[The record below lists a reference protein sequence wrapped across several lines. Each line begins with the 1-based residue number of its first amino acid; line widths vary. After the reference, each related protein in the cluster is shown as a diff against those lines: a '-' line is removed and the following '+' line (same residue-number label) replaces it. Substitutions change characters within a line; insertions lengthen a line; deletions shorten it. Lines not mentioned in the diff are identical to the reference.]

1 MRSSLASGGESDLA
15 GLATDPA
22 WWQRHPYYNIPCESI
37 SSPPC
42 QPSGPRA
49 GNTSPEFYPTFKYNP
64 QSTHRFVGGT
74 FMKDIYFARQPI
86 YNRDLQVEGYEL
98 FYRQA
103 GADSAQFLDAE
114 IATSQIVLNTVT
126 EVGLDQIVG
135 PHRVF
140 INVAR
145 DFVVG
150 GYLEMFALPQ
160 LVFEVLG
167 DIVVD
172 EPLLQTLRGLH
183 QQGYRFVLDDY
194 TDNEAYRALLE
205 IADYVKID
213 MLVTPEEEV
222 RRLVPLLRQRQVA
235 LMAERIETQ
244 MIQELCQSL
253 HFDYFQGYHFSQPRL
268 LKFRGVPANQLAILQ
283 LVSKLHDPEIDLKAI
298 ELLISQDVSLSY
310 KLLRYINSAYFNL
323 SRRIDSIQRAIALL
337 GIKKIR
343 SWATLISLSNLDD
356 HRSDL
361 ITVALERAKMCELL
375 ADAMGIKQKES
386 GFTVGL
392 LSVLDAMTQVP
403 LDLILAALPLDEE
416 INKALLQHKGPL
428 GRILA
433 CTLAYERC
441 DWESLDILDLEP
453 SQINDA
459 YMTALAEAYRASC
472 ELLKS

>member
-1 MRSSLASGGESDLA
+1 MTE
-15 GLATDPA
+15 
-22 WWQRHPYYNIPCESI
+22 
-37 SSPPC
+37 
-42 QPSGPRA
+42 
-49 GNTSPEFYPTFKYNP
+49 
-64 QSTHRFVGGT
+64 
-74 FMKDIYFARQPI
+74 IYFARQPI
-86 YNRDLQVEGYEL
+86 YNRDFEVEGYEL

-103 GADSAQFLDAE
+103 GAESAQFLDAE
-114 IATSQIVLNTVT
+114 IATSQVVLNTVT
-126 EVGLDQIVG
+126 EVGLDRIVG
-135 PHRVF
+135 PHQAF
-140 INVAR
+140 INIAR

-160 LVFEVLG
+160 LVFEVVA

-172 EPLLQTLRGLH
+172 EPLLRSLRQLR

-194 TDNEAYRALLE
+194 TDIEAYRALLE

-222 RRLVPLLRQRQVA
+222 RRVVPLLRQRGVA
-235 LMAERIETQ
+235 LIAERIETQ
-244 MIQELCQSL
+244 SILELCQTL
-253 HFDYFQGYHFSQPRL
+253 KFDFFQGYHFSQPKM

-283 LVSKLHDPEIDLKAI
+283 LVSKLQEPEIDLKAI
-298 ELLISQDVSLSY
+298 ESLIRQDVSLSY

-323 SRRIDSIQRAIALL
+323 SRRIDSIQRAIILL
-337 GIKKIR
+337 GTKNIR
-343 SWATLISLSNLDD
+343 SWATLISLANIDH

-375 ADAMGIKQKES
+375 AEAVGLKHKES
-386 GFTVGL
+386 GYTVGL
-392 LSVLDAMTQVP
+392 LSVLDAMTQAP
-403 LDLILAALPLDEE
+403 MELILAALPLDEE
-416 INKALLQHKGPL
+416 INEALLQHKGML

-433 CTLAYERC
+433 CALAYERC
-441 DWESLDILDLEP
+441 DWESVDMLDLEP

>member
-1 MRSSLASGGESDLA
+1 
-15 GLATDPA
+15 
-22 WWQRHPYYNIPCESI
+22 
-37 SSPPC
+37 
-42 QPSGPRA
+42 
-49 GNTSPEFYPTFKYNP
+49 
-64 QSTHRFVGGT
+64 
-74 FMKDIYFARQPI
+74 MKDIYFARQPI

-172 EPLLQTLRGLH
+172 EPLLQTLRGLR

-222 RRLVPLLRQRQVA
+222 RRLVPLLRQRRVA

-253 HFDYFQGYHFSQPRL
+253 DFDYFQGYHFSQPKL

-337 GIKKIR
+337 GINKIR

>member
-1 MRSSLASGGESDLA
+1 MTE
-15 GLATDPA
+15 
-22 WWQRHPYYNIPCESI
+22 
-37 SSPPC
+37 
-42 QPSGPRA
+42 
-49 GNTSPEFYPTFKYNP
+49 
-64 QSTHRFVGGT
+64 
-74 FMKDIYFARQPI
+74 IYFARQPI
-86 YNRDLQVEGYEL
+86 YNRDFQVEGYEL

-103 GADSAQFLDAE
+103 GAESAQFLDAE
-114 IATSQIVLNTVT
+114 IATSQVVLNTVT
-126 EVGLDQIVG
+126 EVGLDRIVG
-135 PHRVF
+135 PHKAF
-140 INVAR
+140 INIAR

-160 LVFEVLG
+160 LVFEAVA

-172 EPLLQTLRGLH
+172 EPLLRSLRQLRQEGC
-183 QQGYRFVLDDY
+183 RFVLDDY

-222 RRLVPLLRQRQVA
+222 RRVVPLLRQRGVA
-235 LMAERIETQ
+235 LIAERIETQ
-244 MIQELCQSL
+244 SILELCQTL
-253 HFDYFQGYHFSQPRL
+253 KFDFFQGYHFSQPKM

-283 LVSKLHDPEIDLKAI
+283 LVSKLHEPEIDLKAI
-298 ELLISQDVSLSY
+298 ESLIRQDVSLSY

-323 SRRIDSIQRAIALL
+323 SRRIDSIQRAIILL
-337 GIKKIR
+337 GTKNIR
-343 SWATLISLSNLDD
+343 SWATLISLANIDH

-375 ADAMGIKQKES
+375 AEAVGLKHKES
-386 GFTVGL
+386 GYTVGL
-392 LSVLDAMTQVP
+392 LSVLDAMTQAP
-403 LDLILAALPLDEE
+403 MELILAALPLDEE
-416 INKALLQHKGPL
+416 INEALLQHKGML

-433 CTLAYERC
+433 CALAYERC
-441 DWESLDILDLEP
+441 DWESVDMLDLEP